1 MDKFVILG
9 GKKLQG
15 RVKISGAKNV
25 SLPIMAACLLTREE
39 VCLKDVPPLSDVH
52 NMMKVLERLGARVYF
67 DNNSLKIKADVI
79 RGEGPPVDLVSKMRA
94 SFLTAGALLGRRGR
108 VKISLPGG
116 CSIGRRPID
125 LHLKGFRALGATT
138 EEACGY
144 ICIRAKALRGD
155 RIYLDF
161 PSVGATENL
170 MMAASRALGTTVI
183 ENAAEEPEI
192 VDLAN
197 FLNAMGAKISGAGT
211 KVIRIEGVEE
221 LGSAVHTVIPDRIEA
236 GTFMVAAAITRSR
249 IILDNVILDHLKA
262 VAAKLKEAGAELVEQ
277 NDGSILVSGE
287 NCSRPLDIKTLPYP
301 GFPTDMQAQ
310 LMALLTLAR
319 GRSVVTENIFENRF
333 MHVAE
338 LNRMGAD
345 IRVEGSSAFLTGVKK
360 LQGFPVR
367 STDLRAGAA
376 LVLAG
381 LAARGCTEVLE
392 VKHIDRG
399 YYHIDEKLR
408 QLGADIQRVKMEE
421 EEDTAAGEAVE
432 HSETLNLIE
441 NTAAPR

>member
-1 MDKFVILG
+1 MDKLVIYG
-9 GKKLQG
+9 GKKLKG
-15 RVKISGAKNV
+15 RVKVSGAKNV
-25 SLPIMAACLLTREE
+25 SLPILAASLLTREK
-39 VCLKDVPPLSDVH
+39 VCLKDVPPLSDVYY
-52 NMMKVLERLGARVYF
+52 MMKVLEKLGAQVYSAK
-67 DNNSLKIKADVI
+67 DSINIKADTI
-79 RGEGPPVDLVSKMRA
+79 RGEGPASDLVSRMRA

-125 LHLKGFRALGATT
+125 LHLKGFRALGAKT

-144 ICIRAKALRGD
+144 ICITAEKLRGE

-170 MMAASRALGTTVI
+170 MMAASKALGTTVI

-197 FLNAMGAKISGAGT
+197 FLNALGAKISGAGT
-211 KVIRIEGVEE
+211 KVIRIEGVRE
-221 LGSAVHTVIPDRIEA
+221 LGGAVHTVIPDRIEA
-236 GTFMVAAAITRSR
+236 GTFMVAAAITRSK
-249 IILDNVILDHLKA
+249 ILLDNVILDHLKA
-262 VAAKLKEAGAELVEQ
+262 VVAKLKEAGARLEEQ
-277 NDGSILVSGE
+277 PEGGVLVSGE
-287 NCSRPLDIKTLPYP
+287 NCTLPLDIKTLPYP

-310 LMALLTLAR
+310 FMALLTLAE
-319 GRSVVTENIFENRF
+319 GNSVITENIFENRF
-333 MHVAE
+333 MHVSE
-338 LNRMGAD
+338 LNRMGAN
-345 IRVEGSSAFLTGVKK
+345 IRVEGSSAFLQGVKQ

-392 VKHIDRG
+392 VNHIDRG
-399 YYHIDEKLR
+399 YYRIDEKLR
-408 QLGADIQRVKMEE
+408 QLGAEIHRVKMKEE
-421 EEDTAAGEAVE
+421 SEKEMTEATETAV
-432 HSETLNLIE
+432 
-441 NTAAPR
+441 PR